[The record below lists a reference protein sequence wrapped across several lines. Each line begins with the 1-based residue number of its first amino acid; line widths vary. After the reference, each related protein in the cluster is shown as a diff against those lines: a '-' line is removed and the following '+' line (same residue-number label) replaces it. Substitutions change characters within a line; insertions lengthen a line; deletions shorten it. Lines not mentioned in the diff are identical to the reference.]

1 MEEKTLEGV
10 LNELVNRVVESPDQ
24 QKSLEVVLII
34 LTQIKFGIPERRRK
48 WKPLRV

>member
-1 MEEKTLEGV
+1 MEEKMEGI
-10 LNELVNRVVESPDQ
+10 LIELIDKIVESPDQ

-34 LTQIKFGIPERRRK
+34 LTQIKFGIPELKRK